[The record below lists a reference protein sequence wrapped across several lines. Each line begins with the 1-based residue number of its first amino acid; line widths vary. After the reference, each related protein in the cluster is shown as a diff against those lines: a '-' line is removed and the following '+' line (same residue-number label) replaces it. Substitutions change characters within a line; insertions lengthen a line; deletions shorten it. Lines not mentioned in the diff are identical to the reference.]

1 MIILTKV
8 IIFVVNTVLFF
19 SIILFW
25 FLLNLDNNE
34 NGEFQM
40 QKTRVAT
47 PTKLS
52 MTQRLQNTSLS
63 KHQPIERRNPSINQ
77 IASKLEN
84 DLEEEDLS
92 HSGRTTPS
100 RGGSRHKLNESPS
113 PRNSRHQSPQNKHDD
128 WDTSPRN
135 GKNNRNSPP
144 RHHQLAKKQSRSF
157 SPKDSLNVDDEDEFS
172 KKLYEKHTKTI
183 DSLLSMFCFHL

>member
-1 MIILTKV
+1 
-8 IIFVVNTVLFF
+8 
-19 SIILFW
+19 
-25 FLLNLDNNE
+25 
-34 NGEFQM
+34 M

-52 MTQRLQNTSLS
+52 MTQRLQNTNLS

-77 IASKLEN
+77 IASKLDN

-100 RGGSRHKLNESPS
+100 RGGSHHKLYESPS
-113 PRNSRHQSPQNKHDD
+113 PKNSRHQSLYNKNDD
-128 WDTSPRN
+128 FDTSPRN
-135 GKNNRNSPP
+135 KKDNNSNSPP
-144 RHHQLAKKQSRSF
+144 PRHSHMQQSRSF
-157 SPKDSLNVDDEDEFS
+157 SPKDSLNVEDGDEFS

-183 DSLLSMFCFHL
+183 NSLLSMLFII

>member
-1 MIILTKV
+1 
-8 IIFVVNTVLFF
+8 
-19 SIILFW
+19 
-25 FLLNLDNNE
+25 
-34 NGEFQM
+34 M

-52 MTQRLQNTSLS
+52 MTQRLQNTNLS

-100 RGGSRHKLNESPS
+100 RGGSHHKLYESPS
-113 PRNSRHQSPQNKHDD
+113 PRNSRHQSPYNNRHGDSPD
-128 WDTSPRN
+128 ISPRN
-135 GKNNRNSPP
+135 KKNTNHNSDSPP
-144 RHHQLAKKQSRSF
+144 RHPPMQQSRSF
-157 SPKDSLNVDDEDEFS
+157 SPKDSLNVDDTDDFS

-183 DSLLSMFCFHL
+183 NSLLSKFFF